1 MLTKRIEKAIQDKAV
16 VILDNFDNE
25 FIPLRL
31 LQRVVGSI
39 PTRLVK
45 IMTSLDYEPVFAGR
59 KIKGWNVKA
68 EQFYIVIGDDKP
80 VAAFSRFLKGVKVE
94 ATYSLRY
101 GSGDVAILN
110 AQLKGVCY
118 RKYKQDNH
126 GSGFG
131 WSGWLTDG
139 VAAYDKD

>member
-1 MLTKRIEKAIQDKAV
+1 MLTKRIEKAIQDKEV

-39 PTRLVK
+39 PTRLIN
-45 IMTSLDYEPVFAGR
+45 IMASLDYEPVFAGR

-68 EQFYIVIGDDKP
+68 EQFYIVIGEDKP

-101 GSGDVAILN
+101 GSGE
-110 AQLKGVCY
+110 
-118 RKYKQDNH
+118 
-126 GSGFG
+126 
-131 WSGWLTDG
+131 
-139 VAAYDKD
+139 